1 MTRRYVCSVPYD
13 QVISAVYLLIRWYL
27 QCIFWS
33 GDIYSVSFDQVI
45 SAVYLLI
52 RWYLQCIF
60 WSGDICSESF
70 DQVISA
76 VYLDQVIS
84 AVNLLIRWYLQCI
97 FWSGDI
103 CSVSWS
109 GDICSV
115 SFDQVIS
122 AVNLLIRWY
131 LQCIFWL
138 GDVCLWCA
146 IWWDDVCNVQC
157 SWMIYLFAVYK
168 LCVSEMGKSQQ
179 AIEMMNSAK
188 FMLKGAVGRIRVS
201 ILFSGWESI
210 CLSCCL
216 FVFCLSVFQSVMLHW
231 QGWCLG
237 TSVCFWLPVFSSL
250 LLFSQAYALN
260 YVIVWGFD
268 GCLFFLP
275 LPWSIFNWFLSLQL
289 HICVHFLIFGMTN
302 GRRAMLTFPI
312 CHQYWGEGSGL
323 GRELE
328 FSGFSM
334 WHFL

>member
-13 QVISAVYLLIRWYL
+13 QVISTVYLLIRWYL

-33 GDIYSVSFDQVI
+33 GDICSVSFDQVI

-52 RWYLQCIF
+52 RWYLQWIF
-60 WSGDICSESF
+60 WSGDICSVSWSGDICSESF

-76 VYLDQVIS
+76 VYLLVM
-84 AVNLLIRWYLQCI
+84 WYLQCI

-103 CSVSWS
+103 C
-109 GDICSV
+109 
-115 SFDQVIS
+115 
-122 AVNLLIRWY
+122 
-131 LQCIFWL
+131 
-138 GDVCLWCA
+138 LWCA
-146 IWWDDVCNVQC
+146 IWWDICNVQC

-216 FVFCLSVFQSVMLHW
+216 FVFYLSVFQSVMLHW

-275 LPWSIFNWFLSLQL
+275 LPWSIFSWFLSLQF

-328 FSGFSM
+328 FSGFST